1 MHFNFLL
8 LALLPTALAAP
19 ASSKPGSRLAP
30 LRTAPDKN
38 DVVPNSYIVKFKDS
52 GGAISALDDVLSTVN
67 FKKGRRNRVLKNV
80 FSGFTST
87 LDEAALKAIRE
98 NPAVCFWSLRH
109 TRLVRFQWLT
119 AAPTH

>member
-1 MHFNFLL
+1 MHFNILL
-8 LALLPTALAAP
+8 LALLPAALGAP
-19 ASSKPGSRLAP
+19 ASSKSNSRLAP
-30 LRTAPDKN
+30 LKYAPDKN

-52 GGAISALDDVLSTVN
+52 NSAITALDDVLSTVN

-98 NPAVCFWSLRH
+98 NPAVC
-109 TRLVRFQWLT
+109 LT
-119 AAPTH
+119 LPDIRIPLDSSG